1 MIFKKKKIQSQQF
14 TESDIEKTFQELDRL
29 NEKFLKN
36 ISKNLLT
43 NGTDASIIDNRL
55 RRDTKFLSVPKQRMI
70 TYETITEKEI

>member
-14 TESDIEKTFQELDRL
+14 TESDIEKTFQELVRL

-43 NGTDASIIDNRL
+43 NGTDASIIDNR
-55 RRDTKFLSVPKQRMI
+55 
-70 TYETITEKEI
+70 

>member
-36 ISKNLLT
+36 ILTSVNICLTGAVFGSTMLIEVKNVS
-43 NGTDASIIDNRL
+43 GG
-55 RRDTKFLSVPKQRMI
+55 
-70 TYETITEKEI
+70 